1 MVFQITEM
9 NMICQRDVE
18 NSEIMKQKTEILRKN
33 GEKQVSNGYS

>member
-9 NMICQRDVE
+9 NMICHRDVE
-18 NSEIMKQKTEILRKN
+18 NSEIMKHKTEILRKN